1 MIFLETFWTDSFL
14 YIWMMFWSTEN
25 SRNTKLMSMHLLESE
40 SYVKAW
46 NCEFHL
52 PSVSFLGYILVGGQ
66 VKAGPAKAQAVKE
79 WPTPT
84 SRKHIQ
90 RFLGFANFY
99 RWFIRN
105 YSPVASPLTCLTST
119 NVPLCLFFLSPHP
132 CTEKLWCG
140 RLLAVKPPWRSGE
153 TCWRQWSNH
162 SPYGLLTRT

>member
-66 VKAGPAKAQAVKE
+66 VKAGPAKAQVVKE

-119 NVPLCLFFLSPHP
+119 NVPFTWSPEANTAFITKTSVHQ
-132 CTEKLWCG
+132 T
-140 RLLAVKPPWRSGE
+140 
-153 TCWRQWSNH
+153 NH
-162 SPYGLLTRT
+162 SWWR